1 MHIVE
6 AKKLGERYMQ
16 PTIII
21 DAGHGG
27 FDNGAVYNGRKEKDD
42 TLKLALAVG
51 KKLENMGFPVVY
63 TRTTDVYQRP
73 VDKAAIANNSGGDY
87 FVSIHRNAST
97 NPNMYS
103 GVQTLVFHDSGVP
116 ARMARAINEELV
128 KLGFQDLGVE
138 ERRNLAVLRRT
149 RMPAVLVEA
158 GFIDSDADN
167 AKFDENFDEIAAGI
181 ANGIANTVGREKEA
195 EKRFGV
201 QVGLFR
207 RYENAEYLLNQ
218 LLAQG
223 YHVQI
228 RDWNHYYAVVVGN
241 ESSLESARQLEQD
254 LRKKGYD
261 TLIVNI

>member
-1 MHIVE
+1 
-6 AKKLGERYMQ
+6 MQ

-27 FDNGAVYNGRKEKDD
+27 FDNGASYEGRKEKDD
-42 TLKLALAVG
+42 TLRLALAVG
-51 KKLENMGFPVVY
+51 QKLEQAGFPIIY

-73 VDKAAIANNSGGDY
+73 VDKASIANSSGGDY

-97 NPNMYS
+97 EPNLYS
-103 GVQTLVFHDSGVP
+103 GIQTLVFNDSGVP
-116 ARMARAINEELV
+116 ANMARAINTELAN
-128 KLGFQDLGVE
+128 LGFNDLGVE

-167 AKFDENFDEIAAGI
+167 KIFDSRFDEVAAAIAKGI
-181 ANGIANTVGREKEA
+181 ENSVGKA
-195 EKRFGV
+195 KGKRTSGFGV

-223 YHVQI
+223 YNVQI
-228 RDWNHYYAVVVGN
+228 RDWNDYYAVVVGN
-241 ESSLESARQLEQD
+241 ESGLEGARKLEKELQQ
-254 LRKKGYD
+254 KGYN
-261 TLIVNI
+261 TLIVNN

>member
-1 MHIVE
+1 
-6 AKKLGERYMQ
+6 MQ

-42 TLKLALAVG
+42 NLRLALAVG
-51 KKLENMGFPVVY
+51 AKLEQMGFPVIY

-73 VDKAAIANNSGGDY
+73 IDKAAIANNSGGDY

-97 NPNMYS
+97 SPNTYS
-103 GVQTLVFHDSGVP
+103 GVQTLVFQDSGVP

-138 ERRNLAVLRRT
+138 ERKNLAVLRGT

-167 AKFDENFDEIAAGI
+167 ARFDENFDAVAAAIAS
-181 ANGIANTVGREKEA
+181 GIANTVGTGQEKGA
-195 EKRFGV
+195 EKTFGV

-218 LLAQG
+218 LLVEG
-223 YHVQI
+223 YNVQI
-228 RDWNHYYAVVVGN
+228 RDWNNYYAVVVGN
-241 ESSLESARQLEQD
+241 ESSLENARLLEQE
-254 LRKKGYD
+254 LQKKGYD

>member
-1 MHIVE
+1 
-6 AKKLGERYMQ
+6 MQ

-51 KKLENMGFPVVY
+51 AKLEQMGFPVIY

-97 NPNMYS
+97 TPNMYS
-103 GVQTLVFHDSGVP
+103 GIQTLVFQDSGVP

-128 KLGFQDLGVE
+128 KLGFNDLGVE

-167 AKFDENFDEIAAGI
+167 AKFDENFDAVAAAI
-181 ANGIANTVGREKEA
+181 ANGIANTVGNGQQKGA

-223 YHVQI
+223 YNVQI
-228 RDWNHYYAVVVGN
+228 RDWNNYYAVVVGN
-241 ESSLESARQLEQD
+241 ESSLEDARKLERELQQ
-254 LRKKGYD
+254 KGYD